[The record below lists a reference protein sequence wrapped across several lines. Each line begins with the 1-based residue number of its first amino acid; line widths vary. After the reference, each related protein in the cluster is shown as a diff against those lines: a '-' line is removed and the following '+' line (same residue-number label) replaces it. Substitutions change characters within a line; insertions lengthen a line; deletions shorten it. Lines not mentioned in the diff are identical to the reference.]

1 MELTVERELEK
12 EKETK
17 GLKEGSKKERQET
30 HYIPSQHAAERY
42 AERNWDC
49 PTQADKIKIANLR
62 SEDIRKALN
71 KLCTYGECV
80 YEGPIRQYKTTMVY
94 KKDNWVVLVDP
105 TNNKIITCYPVQ
117 LGLDEDFDKEYVNKM
132 SEKLQNAKDERDKIE
147 SEVTETKK
155 NFKARID
162 DNKNKINELKSIIK
176 KYEKE
181 NEGLQEVIDSC
192 DGDLRKAQI
201 EVEEIIDSLTR
212 KKN

>member
-1 MELTVERELEK
+1 MELTVERESEK
-12 EKETK
+12 EEAKDSKE
-17 GLKEGSKKERQET
+17 EQKKERQET

-49 PTQADKIKIANLR
+49 PTQADKVKTANLR

-147 SEVTETKK
+147 SEVAETKK
-155 NFKARID
+155 NFKFRID
-162 DNKNKINELKSIIK
+162 DNKRKINDTKALSKNLKQK
-176 KYEKE
+176 
-181 NEGLQEVIDSC
+181 
-192 DGDLRKAQI
+192 
-201 EVEEIIDSLTR
+201 TR
-212 KKN
+212 GYNK

>member
-1 MELTVERELEK
+1 MNLCIKENSQELQE
-12 EKETK
+12 
-17 GLKEGSKKERQET
+17 SQET

-49 PTQADKIKIANLR
+49 PTQADKVKTANLR
-62 SEDIRKALN
+62 SEEIRKALN

-117 LGLDEDFDKEYVNKM
+117 LGLDEEFDKEYVNKM
-132 SEKLQNAKDERDKIE
+132 SEKLQKAKDKKDEIE
-147 SEVTETKK
+147 SETAETKK

>member
-1 MELTVERELEK
+1 MDLCIKENNQELQNFQETQELERK
-12 EKETK
+12 
-17 GLKEGSKKERQET
+17 ET

-42 AERNWDC
+42 AERNWEC
-49 PTQADKIKIANLR
+49 PTQADKVKTANLR
-62 SEDIRKALN
+62 SEEIRKALN

-117 LGLDEDFDKEYVNKM
+117 LGLDEEFDKEYVNKM
-132 SEKLQNAKDERDKIE
+132 SEKLQKAKDKKDEIE
-147 SEVTETKK
+147 SETAETKK